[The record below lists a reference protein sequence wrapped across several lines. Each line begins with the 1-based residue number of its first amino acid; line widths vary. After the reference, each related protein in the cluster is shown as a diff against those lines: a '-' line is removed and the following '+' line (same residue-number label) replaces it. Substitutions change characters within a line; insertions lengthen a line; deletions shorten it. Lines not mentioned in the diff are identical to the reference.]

1 MDLLWNSSCTYCFL
15 ATNRAGYSILL
26 YFTLLFHERP
36 VVSFVLP
43 LKLKAPIKDTT
54 WKEMANRVCRHPP
67 PLSLAYFSN
76 DNDDYDRPVE
86 EQSCYR
92 RRHSFDARKQRK
104 FVEREKRRKIGG
116 EEKRGCTK
124 LTTEV
129 NKILMSPVPP
139 CSTSVSP
146 SDWLSALA
154 RWWLTRSRHHTS
166 TSEHRTSTTS
176 KTEGWDKV
184 DPAAP
189 PKRSAFD
196 SFKRWR
202 YCKHREKT
210 NDFSLS
216 FFFLFLF

>member
-1 MDLLWNSSCTYCFL
+1 MPAVAPYLWLIL
-15 ATNRAGYSILL
+15 ATI
-26 YFTLLFHERP
+26 T
-36 VVSFVLP
+36 
-43 LKLKAPIKDTT
+43 IIIIDW
-54 WKEMANRVCRHPP
+54 WKNEVAI
-67 PLSLAYFSN
+67 
-76 DNDDYDRPVE
+76 DD
-86 EQSCYR
+86 
-92 RRHSFDARKQRK
+92 SFDARKQRK
-104 FVEREKRRKIGG
+104 FVEREKRRKIGD
-116 EEKRGCTK
+116 EEKCGCTK

-129 NKILMSPVPP
+129 NKILMSPVPS

-216 FFFLFLF
+216 FFFSFSFLTYE